1 MVASA
6 FDNINPAL
14 MANLR
19 ANWEAVNN
27 RWNQWVMN
35 YSRNQQVNLLK
46 RLGLSSTGWE
56 DMVRLLIVVLS
67 VLAASV
73 AAWAW
78 WEQRRI
84 DPWTR
89 QMMRL
94 RAALQRVGISACA
107 HEAPRSLA
115 LRVRQQ
121 WGEPGSTAADLLV
134 MLDAQR
140 YGRHALR
147 WPDAQLTRR
156 FQAAVKALSA
166 R

>member
-35 YSRNQQVNLLK
+35 YSRNQQVDLLK
-46 RLGLSSTGWE
+46 RLGLSSAGWE
-56 DMVRLLIVVLS
+56 DMVRLLIGALS
-67 VLAASV
+67 ALAASV
-73 AAWAW
+73 ALWAW
-78 WEQRRI
+78 WEQRRV

-94 RAALQRVGISACA
+94 RTALQSVGISAA
-107 HEAPRSLA
+107 EFEAPRRLA
-115 LRVRQQ
+115 QRVREQL
-121 WGEPGSTAADLLV
+121 GEPGHAMAQLLDQ
-134 MLDAQR
+134 LDRQR

-156 FQAAVKALSA
+156 FKAAAKAVHG